1 MVQWFDNIS
10 GLYIFI
16 ASIVISSII
25 IPLLINYIKYRM
37 NQNKVQK
44 TIIKIDDSTMAGIK
58 DIVFKGI
65 GLWFAGKLF
74 LALFEKD

>member
-1 MVQWFDNIS
+1 
-10 GLYIFI
+10 
-16 ASIVISSII
+16 
-25 IPLLINYIKYRM
+25 M